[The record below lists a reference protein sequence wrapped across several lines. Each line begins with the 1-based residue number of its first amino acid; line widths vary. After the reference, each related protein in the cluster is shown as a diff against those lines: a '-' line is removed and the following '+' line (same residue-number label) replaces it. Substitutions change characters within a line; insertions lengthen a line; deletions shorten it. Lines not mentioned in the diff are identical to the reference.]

1 MKKLLLL
8 LFIVPL
14 LSNSQSNDFLTNL
27 FLDSVQIKNQDFKL
41 ELAGVVNKNA
51 QEIREL
57 DYYGNY
63 DSDFTF
69 SQTLFLSDIRM
80 AIQKKSEVYLGS
92 YDETNPYD
100 FKDKCS
106 WNWKG
111 TNPNLEMISPYE
123 LNYFP
128 TFSFLK
134 GKLLTIMD
142 GDSTNKD
149 YLFSVT
155 KSTKYDNYGH
165 RNMHFNLTDD
175 NENGYMINT
184 VIIENQSYIIFSKSE
199 MEKLGFQTEFKKG
212 SQFKLICSYKSGDV
226 SQYLNELSKDPEY
239 YSYMFKNCK
248 CVRDKNYLSI
258 WKSKTKYMTGDLG
271 LYSSNLYYLFK
282 LVEQN

>member
-14 LSNSQSNDFLTNL
+14 LSTSQNNDFLTKL

-41 ELAGVVNKNA
+41 ELAGVINRNA
-51 QEIREL
+51 QEIRVL
-57 DYYGNY
+57 DRYGNY
-63 DSDFTF
+63 DKDFTF
-69 SQTLFLSDIRM
+69 SETLFLSDIRM

-92 YDETNPYD
+92 YDETNPDD
-100 FKDKCS
+100 FNDKCS

-111 TNPNLEMISPYE
+111 TNPNLKMISPNE

-155 KSTKYDNYGH
+155 KPTKYDNYGH

-175 NENGYMINT
+175 NEQGYMINT
-184 VIIENQSYIIFSKSE
+184 VIIENQSYIIFAKSE
-199 MEKLGFQTEFKKG
+199 MEKLGFQTEFITG
-212 SQFKLICSYKSGDV
+212 SNFKVLCRGYDRTSYLTGNYSSYEKDNNLKS
-226 SQYLNELSKDPEY
+226 
-239 YSYMFKNCK
+239 CK
-248 CVRDKNYLSI
+248 CSCDKNYLTV

-271 LYSSNLYYLFK
+271 LEESKLYYLFK

>member
-8 LFIVPL
+8 LLLIPL
-14 LSNSQSNDFLTNL
+14 ISTSQSNDFLTNL
-27 FLDSVQIKNQDFKL
+27 FLDSVVIKNQDFKL
-41 ELAGVVNKNA
+41 ELAGVVNRNA
-51 QEIREL
+51 QEIGWEL
-57 DYYGNY
+57 DRYGDY

-69 SQTLFLSDIRM
+69 SETLFLSDIKI

-92 YDETNPYD
+92 YDETNPDD

-106 WNWKG
+106 WNWKR
-111 TNPNLEMISPYE
+111 TNPNLKMISPNE

-175 NENGYMINT
+175 NEKGYMINT
-184 VIIENQSYIIFSKSE
+184 VMIENQSYIILSESE
-199 MEKLGFQTEFKKG
+199 MYKLGFQIEFISG
-212 SQFKLICSYKSGDV
+212 SKFKLICDYSSNDV
-226 SQYLNELSKDPEY
+226 SSYLNNAEY
-239 YSYMFKNCK
+239 YSSYLKNCK
-248 CVRDKNYLSI
+248 CVCDKNYLTI
-258 WKSKTKYMTGDLG
+258 WKTKTKYMTGDLG
-271 LYSSNLYYLFK
+271 LEKSKLYYLFK

>member
-69 SQTLFLSDIRM
+69 SETLFLSDIRM

-92 YDETNPYD
+92 YDEANPYD

-111 TNPNLEMISPYE
+111 TNSNLEMISPTE

-226 SQYLNELSKDPEY
+226 SQYLKDPEY
-239 YSYMFKNCK
+239 YSHMFKNCK
-248 CVRDKNYLSI
+248 CVCDKNYLSI

-271 LYSSNLYYLFK
+271 LEKSELYYLFK